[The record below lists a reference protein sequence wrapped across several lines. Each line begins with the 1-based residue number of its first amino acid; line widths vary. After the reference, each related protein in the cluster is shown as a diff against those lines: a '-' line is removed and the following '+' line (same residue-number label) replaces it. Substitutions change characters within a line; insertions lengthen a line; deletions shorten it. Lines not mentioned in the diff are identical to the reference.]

1 MSNSHSGTI
10 GRRVSL
16 TGGNPIRRQ
25 HSVEWNH
32 ERKRGHLYNNTSSS
46 GGSSDDEGDR
56 RLYGNTTGAVD
67 NDFLANLIAQ
77 TQQLTSEYS
86 EREGWVI
93 KRIETGVGGCYL
105 RIQLKQQ

>member
-10 GRRVSL
+10 GRRIPL

-32 ERKRGHLYNNTSSS
+32 ERKRGHLYGNNTSSS
-46 GGSSDDEGDR
+46 GGSSDDDEADH
-56 RLYGNTTGAVD
+56 RLYGNTGAGAVD

-77 TQQLTSEYS
+77 TQQLTSE
-86 EREGWVI
+86 
-93 KRIETGVGGCYL
+93 
-105 RIQLKQQ
+105 

>member
-10 GRRVSL
+10 GRRISL

-32 ERKRGHLYNNTSSS
+32 ERKRGHLYGNNTSSS
-46 GGSSDDEGDR
+46 GGSSDDDTDR
-56 RLYGNTTGAVD
+56 HLYGNTGAVD

-77 TQQLTSEYS
+77 TQQLTSEY
-86 EREGWVI
+86 EG
-93 KRIETGVGGCYL
+93 GVTF
-105 RIQLKQQ
+105 